1 MIVNEYS
8 LETMPETDANHLLV
22 TAYSS
27 VLHQINT
34 HGDGLLPGGHYT
46 VQEDGL
52 ELTFV
57 DANNHQQTWGVVGSA
72 LMAIGE
78 YFAQY
83 LGAFGA
89 ITFAVFDGPH
99 HVGTGALQLP

>member
-8 LETMPETDANHLLV
+8 LSTLPDTDAHQLLV
-22 TAYSS
+22 TAYST
-27 VLHQINT
+27 VLQQIET
-34 HGDGLLPGGHYT
+34 HGDGLLPQGHYSLHA
-46 VQEDGL
+46 DGL
-52 ELTFV
+52 ELTFF

-83 LGAFGA
+83 LGDFGA
-89 ITFAVFDGPH
+89 VTFAVFDGPH
-99 HVGTGALQLP
+99 MVGTGALQLP